1 MSSYNLKPNS
11 QSSKVIYVNSRDAD
25 AYIEQNN
32 FGEDLHTNFLY
43 NLTEKLLVSGNQLAL
58 ISLYSATI
66 PHSFFNVR
74 NGVNDKIPLQII
86 YIDDDGGLNTQNE
99 ILQLDDG
106 NYDSAQLIRQ
116 IKYGNTPQTA
126 GDIGFQTSK
135 YKGWYDITL
144 NSGTYNSGHSLVG
157 TKLGDLVDLDVRYN
171 EVNNCFR
178 FQLDY
183 ITHGTRKIKLIEV
196 VFNWASA
203 STIGFD
209 TTGST
214 EELANALYGFS
225 GKVDYPY
232 KADQVENPIGVNDF
246 WGVGDSGAGYNTQ
259 SLLQSQQVID
269 LNDNIHGLMLRTN
282 LTSRGTL
289 SSQTSIFSNIL
300 ARIPITSLDED
311 GAKQGAVIYFNPSN
325 ATHQNLVDL
334 KAIDTLGVR
343 LTDDKDRTIDLN
355 GLDFQIALL
364 IQFVDK
370 MTEITTSPSR
380 QQIQDIITKNT
391 TQKKDIKIKKSGRK
405 SNK

>member
-1 MSSYNLKPNS
+1 MSSYSLKPNS

-25 AYIEQNN
+25 AFIEQNN
-32 FGEDLHTNFLY
+32 FGDDLHTNFLY
-43 NLTEKLLVSGNQLAL
+43 NLTEKLIVSGNQLAL

-86 YIDDDGGLNTQNE
+86 YIDDDGAVHTQNE
-99 ILQLDDG
+99 VLQLDDG
-106 NYDSAQLIRQ
+106 NYDSTQLIRQ

-126 GDIGFQTSK
+126 GDIGFQTSI

-144 NSGTYNSGHSLVG
+144 NAGTYNSGHSLVG

-196 VFNWASA
+196 VFTWA
-203 STIGFD
+203 TNPTYGFD

-225 GKVDYPY
+225 GKLDFPY
-232 KADQVENPIGVNDF
+232 RADQVENPIGGSSF
-246 WGVGDSGAGYNTQ
+246 WGVGDSGEGYNTQ

-289 SSQTSIFSNIL
+289 SSQSSIFSNIL

-370 MTEITTSPSR
+370 MSEITTSPSR
-380 QQIQDIITKNT
+380 QQIQDTIAKNT
-391 TQKKDIKIKKSGRK
+391 PQNKDIKIKKSGRK